1 MSYKENNKLLS
12 EMNFEIK
19 VIGNLVADI
28 LEEEFGEEFLIK
40 VNEVRDLI
48 DDYQSRA
55 YKKESSKDKLN
66 NLISV
71 LKEYE
76 PYWAIR
82 LIRAY
87 TLYFHVANVV
97 EHIYRV
103 EDLSAQNHDD
113 KRFSNRIEEIFK
125 SHSES
130 VISEFLE
137 NLDIKLV
144 FTAHPTEAARP
155 EILNQINV
163 LHEIIKERYLERSSG
178 MAFSELSG
186 QEELKEVAKVIIQT
200 DELRQLKPSPYDEAD
215 NNLFFIENVVSDEIP
230 ELNLEVNNLIKDL
243 GIDKKITPIKI
254 GTWVGGDRDGN
265 PNVTHN
271 LTSEILEM
279 QYKRNCKRINNVLY
293 NLINRL
299 SQSVHIVTISGD
311 LSDYIK
317 TNTEFILERNKLDYE
332 KFSEEPY
339 RLSISIILEKFKLNL
354 YTSVELICDLEL
366 VLDSLNNNR
375 GAPTDIKTLKKL
387 IESLKTG
394 GLTIA
399 EMDIREDAS
408 ITTYAAKEI
417 LNSEEGDFKKELLN
431 GIAKSSAIKLDEL
444 NLSEPTLEVIRTF
457 ETITDSKKK
466 YGDDAINTWIVAM
479 AGNSEDLLSIAYL
492 AIATGLI
499 KDKKEFSKFNI
510 VPLLE
515 TIEDLENSIKI
526 LEDFWSN
533 IYESGDSVEV
543 MIGYS
548 DSNKDGGILK
558 SQWDLYKSQSLIS
571 SLADKFSLSLTIF
584 HGRGGSSS
592 RGGGPSGEAILA
604 QPQGTIN
611 GKIKVTQQ
619 GEVISD
625 NFANSDLSQINLKI
639 ILSSVIEA
647 SLDKKKNDSEKWNG
661 LMNFLSNE
669 SYDYYR
675 KLINEEN
682 FVDYVKKSTPL
693 EEFSKMNI
701 GSRPS
706 KRNSGSN
713 TLKDLRAIPWV
724 FSWSQSRQIITGWY
738 GFGYAIERAIEEGK
752 EQEIKKMYE
761 ELKFFRT
768 LVSSVEMNLAKTDM
782 AISESYVDELH
793 DGQYEIFNEIKKEF
807 NRSESLIK
815 KITSQKSLLE
825 NNPTL
830 KKTLD
835 VREAYLLPLNMFQ
848 IIFLKK
854 IRKNNSDTQLLTRGL
869 LLTINGLSAGLKN
882 TG

>member
-71 LKEYE
+71 LKGYE

>member
-1 MSYKENNKLLS
+1 MSGIENKKVLS

-48 DDYQSRA
+48 DDYQSRS
-55 YKKESSKDKLN
+55 YKKEDSKDKLN
-66 NLISV
+66 TLISV

-103 EDLSAQNHDD
+103 EDLSPDNNDSLN
-113 KRFSNRIEEIFK
+113 FSNKILEICKPHSK
-125 SHSES
+125 SQVSE
-130 VISEFLE
+130 ILE
-137 NLDIKLV
+137 KLDIKLV

-155 EILNQINV
+155 EILNQVNV
-163 LHEIIKERYLERSSG
+163 LHKIIKKRYLERSSG
-178 MAFSELSG
+178 MSFSELSG

-230 ELNLEVNNLIKDL
+230 ELNLEVNNIIKDL
-243 GIDKKITPIKI
+243 GIDKEITPIKI

-265 PNVTHN
+265 PNVTHR

-279 QYKRNCKRINNVLY
+279 QYKRNCKRIKNVLN

-299 SQSVHIVTISGD
+299 SQSVHIVTISD
-311 LSDYIK
+311 ELNDYIK
-317 TNTEFILERNKLDYE
+317 ANTEFILERKKLDYE

-339 RLSISIILEKFKLNL
+339 RFSISIILEKFKLNT
-354 YTSVELICDLEL
+354 YTSPDLICDLEL
-366 VLDSLNNNR
+366 VLDSLNNNK
-375 GAPTDIKTLKKL
+375 GTPTDIKTLKKL
-387 IESLKTG
+387 IQSLKVG

-408 ITTYAAKEI
+408 ITTNAAKEL
-417 LNSEEGDFKKELLN
+417 LNLNGSDFKKELLN
-431 GIAKSSAIKLDEL
+431 GIKKSAPINYDEL
-444 NLSEPTLEVIRTF
+444 RLSKSTMEVVKTF
-457 ETITDSKKK
+457 ETIADSREK
-466 YGDDAINTWIVAM
+466 YGYDAINTWIVAM
-479 AGNSEDLLSIAYL
+479 TSNSEDLLSIAYL

-499 KDKKEFSKFNI
+499 KNKKEFSKFNI

-558 SQWDLYKSQSLIS
+558 SQWDLYTSQSLIS
-571 SLADKFSLSLTIF
+571 SLADKFSLGLTIF

-647 SLDKKKNDSEKWNG
+647 SLNEKESHSEKWKD

-752 EQEIKKMYE
+752 EEEIKKMHK
-761 ELKFFRT
+761 ELKFFRA

-793 DGQYEIFNEIKKEF
+793 NGQHEIFNEIKKEF
-807 NRSESLIK
+807 SRSESLIK

-835 VREAYLLPLNMFQ
+835 VREAYLIPLNMFQ

-854 IRKNNSDTQLLTRGL
+854 IREGVGDTQLLTRGL

>member
-1 MSYKENNKLLS
+1 MSFRENKKVLS

-48 DDYQSRA
+48 DDYQSRS
-55 YKKESSKDKLN
+55 YKKEVSKDKLN

-71 LKEYE
+71 LKGYE

-113 KRFSNRIEEIFK
+113 EHFSNRIEEIFK
-125 SHSES
+125 SHPKS

-155 EILNQINV
+155 EILNQVNI

-230 ELNLEVNNLIKDL
+230 ELNLEVNNIIKDL
-243 GIDKKITPIKI
+243 GIDKEITPIKI

-265 PNVTHN
+265 PNVTHR

-279 QYKRNCKRINNVLY
+279 QYKRNCKRIKNVLY
-293 NLINRL
+293 SLINRL
-299 SQSVHIVTISGD
+299 SQSVHIVTISD
-311 LSDYIK
+311 ELNDYIK
-317 TNTEFILERNKLDYE
+317 ANTEFILERNKLDYE

-339 RLSISIILEKFKLNL
+339 RLSISIILEKFKLNT
-354 YTSVELICDLEL
+354 YTSPELICDLEL
-366 VLDSLNNNR
+366 VLDSLNNNK
-375 GAPTDIKTLKKL
+375 GTSTDIRNLKKL

-417 LNSEEGDFKKELLN
+417 LNLEEGDFKKELLN
-431 GIAKSSAIKLDEL
+431 GIAKSSTIKFDEL

-457 ETITDSKKK
+457 ETIADSREK
-466 YGDDAINTWIVAM
+466 YGYDAINTWIVAM
-479 AGNSEDLLSIAYL
+479 ASNSEDLLSIAYL
-492 AIATGLI
+492 AITTGLI
-499 KDKKEFSKFNI
+499 KNKKEFSKFNI

-526 LEDFWSN
+526 LEDFWGN

-571 SLADKFSLSLTIF
+571 SLADKFSLNLTIF

-647 SLDKKKNDSEKWNG
+647 SLDKKKNDSGKWNE

-752 EQEIKKMYE
+752 EQEIKKMYK

-793 DGQYEIFNEIKKEF
+793 DGQHEIFNEIKS
-807 NRSESLIK
+807 RG
-815 KITSQKSLLE
+815 
-825 NNPTL
+825 
-830 KKTLD
+830 D
-835 VREAYLLPLNMFQ
+835 ALP
-848 IIFLKK
+848 
-854 IRKNNSDTQLLTRGL
+854 
-869 LLTINGLSAGLKN
+869 
-882 TG
+882 